1 MQAGPVS
8 HLLGVCANL
17 ENLPFG
23 CEKRKELSFPG
34 SCLPSSWLRKTQH
47 NTCANLARQ
56 RHCWPQVS
64 CLQPGIMAPIWF
76 PQCEKSVLA
85 IILSRSKGHDTQS
98 SKIPSHSYW
107 VGLPYCLNKLIKHQ
121 TPELTGPSFA
131 SCGRSVLSRGDQL
144 VPSSVSTVFLTCGT
158 RASAIYKLS
167 RALVRGTEAGGG
179 GKHKWVN
186 RVRDSLCQL
195 LCSPNNT
202 LRDFCRLRVS
212 QNHSFVVQMEV
223 AVFLRKHLRWHGAQ
237 LKWYGWRL
245 KAAI

>member
-1 MQAGPVS
+1 MQAGPRVS
-8 HLLGVCANL
+8 LAGSVCQPGKPAIWLWKTEGAVLLVSRL
-17 ENLPFG
+17 L
-23 CEKRKELSFPG
+23 
-34 SCLPSSWLRKTQH
+34 SSWLRKTQH

-107 VGLPYCLNKLIKHQ
+107 VGFPYCLNKLIKHQ

-131 SCGRSVLSRGDQL
+131 SHGRSALSRGDQL
-144 VPSSVSTVFLTCGT
+144 VPSSVSTVFLACGA

-167 RALVRGTEAGGG
+167 SPCGALRSGVGEA
-179 GKHKWVN
+179 
-186 RVRDSLCQL
+186 
-195 LCSPNNT
+195 
-202 LRDFCRLRVS
+202 
-212 QNHSFVVQMEV
+212 
-223 AVFLRKHLRWHGAQ
+223 
-237 LKWYGWRL
+237 
-245 KAAI
+245 

>member
-1 MQAGPVS
+1 MQAGPTS

-23 CEKRKELSFPG
+23 CKKRKELSFPG
-34 SCLPSSWLRKTQH
+34 SHLPSSWPRKTQH

-107 VGLPYCLNKLIKHQ
+107 VGFPYCLNKLIKHQ
-121 TPELTGPSFA
+121 TPELTVPSFA
-131 SCGRSVLSRGDQL
+131 SHGSVLSRGDQL
-144 VPSSVSTVFLTCGT
+144 VPSSVSTVFLACGAK
-158 RASAIYKLS
+158 ASAIYKLS
-167 RALVRGTEAGGG
+167 SPCRALRWRGE
-179 GKHKWVN
+179 HKWVN
-186 RVRDSLCQL
+186 RVWDSLGQL
-195 LCSPNNT
+195 LCSPYTT
-202 LRDFCRLRVS
+202 LRDF
-212 QNHSFVVQMEV
+212 
-223 AVFLRKHLRWHGAQ
+223 
-237 LKWYGWRL
+237 
-245 KAAI
+245 

>member
-1 MQAGPVS
+1 MQAGPRISLAGSVCQPGKPAIWLWKTEGAVLLVS
-8 HLLGVCANL
+8 RLL
-17 ENLPFG
+17 
-23 CEKRKELSFPG
+23 
-34 SCLPSSWLRKTQH
+34 SSWLRKTQH

-107 VGLPYCLNKLIKHQ
+107 VGFPYCLNKLIKHQ

-131 SCGRSVLSRGDQL
+131 SHGRSALSRGTNWFLLQCPQCSWPVVQGHL
-144 VPSSVSTVFLTCGT
+144 PSTNSLAHAGHWG
-158 RASAIYKLS
+158 
-167 RALVRGTEAGGG
+167 RGW

-186 RVRDSLCQL
+186 RVWDPLCQL
-195 LCSPNNT
+195 LCSPNTT
-202 LRDFCRLRVS
+202 LRDFWRLRVS
-212 QNHSFVVQMEV
+212 QNHS
-223 AVFLRKHLRWHGAQ
+223 LSCKWRW
-237 LKWYGWRL
+237 LSS
-245 KAAI
+245 